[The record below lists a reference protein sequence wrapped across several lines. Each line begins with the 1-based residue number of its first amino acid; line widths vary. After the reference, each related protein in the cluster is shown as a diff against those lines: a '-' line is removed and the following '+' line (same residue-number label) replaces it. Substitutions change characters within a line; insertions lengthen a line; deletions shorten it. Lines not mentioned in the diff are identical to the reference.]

1 MRKIFVDKISD
12 EGVLSGDDHNHVS
25 VVLRARVGDILTLCD
40 GDGFDYRYEITKI
53 DKKTTSLRLLDKT
66 EVQSEPST
74 KIDLFVALLKAD
86 KLEWVCQKCTEL
98 GISEIRPFMSDFVQV
113 KRESVRPDRLNK
125 ITKEAAQQCG
135 RGRVPTVHEPIKFS
149 QMLDALPG
157 YDTVLFMYE
166 KSGERLS
173 DIVKKD
179 GKKIAIIVGSEGGF
193 SDNEAEQIIARGVRP
208 INLGKRILRA
218 ETACVVA
225 TALAAYEAGE
235 LQ

>member
-12 EGVLSGDDHNHVS
+12 EGIISGDDHNHVS

-53 DKKTTSLRLLDKT
+53 DKKSTSLKLLDKIKV
-66 EVQSEPST
+66 ESEPIA

-98 GISEIRPFMSDFVQV
+98 GVSEIRPFMSDFVQV

-125 ITKEAAQQCG
+125 IAKEAAQQCG
-135 RGRVPTVHEPIKFS
+135 RGRVPTVCEPIKFD
-149 QMLDALPG
+149 QMLDALPC

-166 KSGERLS
+166 KSGQKLP
-173 DIVKKD
+173 DIIKKD

-193 SDNEAEQIIARGVRP
+193 SDKEAEQIIARGVRP